1 MQYRWTVFLEIQ
13 LATYGRHFSPS
24 SEITNSGPV
33 LATQLTMETIFTMSN
48 VISAPYVL
56 FNVQTVFTNEQVINL
71 GFTSVFTDFPLRHF
85 ANIAAVVN
93 DNVFNRNGRQGNRSL
108 TITNSVAVPPTMQLK
123 IEAIVTMPN
132 INSAP
137 CVLSNVPRV
146 STHEQ
151 VTRYSEST
159 SVIIEIQLRHLMV
172 TIQLRHLMVT
182 ISENVLNRIRRRGN
196 RSLETDANNIET
208 VFSES
213 QITRY
218 GGNTTAFW
226 PLQK

>member
-13 LATYGRHFSPS
+13 LVTYGRHFSPS

-123 IEAIVTMPN
+123 IEAIVIMPN

-172 TIQLRHLMVT
+172 TI
-182 ISENVLNRIRRRGN
+182 SENVLNRIRRRGN
-196 RSLETDANNIET
+196 RSLETDANNMET

>member
-1 MQYRWTVFLEIQ
+1 
-13 LATYGRHFSPS
+13 
-24 SEITNSGPV
+24 
-33 LATQLTMETIFTMSN
+33 METIFTMSN

-137 CVLSNVPRV
+137 CVPSNVPRV

-172 TIQLRHLMVT
+172 TI
-182 ISENVLNRIRRRGN
+182 SENVLNRIRRRGN
-196 RSLETDANNIET
+196 RSLETDANNMET

-218 GGNTTAFW
+218 GGNTTAF
-226 PLQK
+226 